1 MTSRDD
7 DGLRWDGDDD
17 PTLHAT
23 PEVEPDAASAPAD
36 EPDPAAEEPSDEAPA
51 EPDPAPARGGSV
63 ALVAYGVLG
72 GVYALWTVGWILGTL
87 RLRDWIE
94 TATETVADVM
104 FRGSMV
110 LAIAAPALWFLT
122 TLAATRRKRAWQ
134 RFLWLGAG
142 VVLLIPWPFVMVG
155 VIGR

>member
-1 MTSRDD
+1 MSSRDD

-17 PTLHAT
+17 PTLHVT
-23 PEVEPDAASAPAD
+23 PD
-36 EPDPAAEEPSDEAPA
+36 A
-51 EPDPAPARGGSV
+51 EPDERPAPEADDESTPPMEPEQVSEEDSPPAGGGNV

-72 GVYALWTVGWILGTL
+72 GVYALWTLGWVLGTL

-94 TATETVADVM
+94 RATETVADVM
-104 FRGSMV
+104 FQGSMV

-122 TLAATRRKRAWQ
+122 TLAATRGKRTWQ
-134 RFLWLGAG
+134 RFVWLGAG

-155 VIGR
+155 VIGQ

>member
-1 MTSRDD
+1 MSSRDD

-17 PTLHAT
+17 PTLHVT
-23 PEVEPDAASAPAD
+23 PDAEPDDGPAPEAT
-36 EPDPAAEEPSDEAPA
+36 EESESTAEAEQVAEEDPAAAGG
-51 EPDPAPARGGSV
+51 GGSV

-72 GVYALWTVGWILGTL
+72 GVYALWTLGWVLGTL
-87 RLRDWIE
+87 RLRAWIE
-94 TATETVADVM
+94 QATDTVADLM
-104 FRGSMV
+104 FQGSMV

-122 TLAATRRKRAWQ
+122 TLAATRRKRTWQ

-155 VIGR
+155 VIGQ